1 MRFKTQTSRLE
12 GEPALLLKFSRKIW
26 MYSHELEVRQDKR
39 YRKERPKRY
48 IRRQDN
54 AVLCEIKRKQ
64 EATKTRGIAFPQN
77 SKRSTHSQRYKLYNN
92 PSYPKDTAWKE
103 KIPSFFSLSAR
114 TRERLHH
121 QCSVQSVF
129 ERRNFPI
136 LFSFRRF
143 DFKEIY

>member
-1 MRFKTQTSRLE
+1 MRIKTQTSRLE

-26 MYSHELEVRQDKR
+26 MYSPEVEVRQDKR

-77 SKRSTHSQRYKLYNN
+77 
-92 PSYPKDTAWKE
+92 
-103 KIPSFFSLSAR
+103 
-114 TRERLHH
+114 
-121 QCSVQSVF
+121 
-129 ERRNFPI
+129 
-136 LFSFRRF
+136 
-143 DFKEIY
+143 